1 MAKVPGQT
9 LGEPDSICLH
19 VHFDGPSFP
28 FLARRAL
35 ANFPRFLALPS
46 VNFVQLR
53 LVGTQLTAL
62 LILFLLLGYD
72 ARSVRFRIRIGF
84 PFRFRLGTGI
94 GVAADGSDVGQRA
107 CQRGLLLRNGDSL
120 PAWKTK
126 DIALNNLSKSTKL

>member
-1 MAKVPGQT
+1 MAKVPGQA
-9 LGEPDSICLH
+9 LGEPDGICLH

-28 FLARRAL
+28 FLPRRAL
-35 ANFPRFLALPS
+35 ANFPRFLALPG

-62 LILFLLLGYD
+62 LILFLLLGY

-84 PFRFRLGTGI
+84 PFRFRLTGI

-120 PAWKTK
+120 PA
-126 DIALNNLSKSTKL
+126 

>member
-28 FLARRAL
+28 FLPRRAL
-35 ANFPRFLALPS
+35 ANFPRFLALPG

-53 LVGTQLTAL
+53 LVGTQLTTL
-62 LILFLLLGYD
+62 LILFLVLGY

-84 PFRFRLGTGI
+84 PFRFRLTGI

-120 PAWKTK
+120 PA
-126 DIALNNLSKSTKL
+126 